1 MQNFW
6 MTFLICY
13 YLKMLVLGIETSC
26 DETGVA
32 LYDGKNKKI
41 IFECLFSQ
49 ADKHSLYG
57 GVVPEL
63 AARDHT
69 NKFLPLLKKGLND
82 SNINL
87 KDIDVIAY
95 TKGPGLRGPLMVG
108 AAFAKSLGFALDKP
122 VIPVHHMEAHLLMAK
137 FDAPELCY
145 PFLTLLVSGGH
156 TILAKV
162 EQSGVYKILG
172 QTIDDAV
179 GEAFDKTAKLLGL
192 KYPGGPEIE
201 KMSVR
206 GKNMKDKLPR
216 PILNSND
223 YNFSFSGL
231 KTAVLYKVNELKK
244 EGELSNQL
252 ISNICLEFQNA
263 AIDCL
268 LHKTNKAL
276 IDFDL
281 KQVVLSG
288 GVAANKELRR
298 RFSKDL
304 HQGCSAIYPDFS
316 HCTDNGTM
324 IAFTGYEKINL
335 PNEDNKISV
344 NPKWSLEEVDNG

>member
-108 AAFAKSLGFALDKP
+108 AAS
-122 VIPVHHMEAHLLMAK
+122 VSYTH
-137 FDAPELCY
+137 
-145 PFLTLLVSGGH
+145 LTLPTRIFV
-156 TILAKV
+156 
-162 EQSGVYKILG
+162 
-172 QTIDDAV
+172 
-179 GEAFDKTAKLLGL
+179 
-192 KYPGGPEIE
+192 
-201 KMSVR
+201 
-206 GKNMKDKLPR
+206 
-216 PILNSND
+216 
-223 YNFSFSGL
+223 
-231 KTAVLYKVNELKK
+231 
-244 EGELSNQL
+244 
-252 ISNICLEFQNA
+252 
-263 AIDCL
+263 
-268 LHKTNKAL
+268 
-276 IDFDL
+276 
-281 KQVVLSG
+281 
-288 GVAANKELRR
+288 
-298 RFSKDL
+298 
-304 HQGCSAIYPDFS
+304 
-316 HCTDNGTM
+316 
-324 IAFTGYEKINL
+324 
-335 PNEDNKISV
+335 
-344 NPKWSLEEVDNG
+344 